1 MGSPRDRKVSR
12 YEPSAPRAVLGLTAV
27 AMATMTVAALVV
39 LPATL
44 DAASVEP
51 YTVAM
56 ECHLLAKETP

>member
-1 MGSPRDRKVSR
+1 MSR
-12 YEPSAPRAVLGLTAV
+12 YAPSTPRAVLGLTAV

-44 DAASVEP
+44 DAANVEP

-56 ECHLLAKETP
+56 ECHLLAKEMP